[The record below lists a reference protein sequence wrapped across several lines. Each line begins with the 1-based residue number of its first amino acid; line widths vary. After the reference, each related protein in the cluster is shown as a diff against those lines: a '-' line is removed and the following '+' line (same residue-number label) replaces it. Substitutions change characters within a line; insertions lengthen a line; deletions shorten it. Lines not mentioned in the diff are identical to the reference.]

1 MVNKSSILKTALE
14 TLELEAESIS
24 GLTAFIDESFADI
37 VALIYESKGR
47 LVITGIGKSAII
59 AQKIVA
65 TLNSTGTPAL
75 FMHAAEAIHG
85 DLGLIQKNDVV
96 LCISKSGNSPEIKAL
111 APLVK
116 TMGNRLIG
124 MTGNLESVL
133 SKQSDFLLNTTV
145 SKEACPHNLAPTS
158 STAAQ
163 MAMGDTLAMCL
174 MEVRGFSDRDFARY
188 HPGGALGKRLYVTM
202 GSLIGNQAAPSVDIT
217 ATVDE
222 AIVEMTAK
230 RLGATAVV
238 ENDALKGIVTDGDL
252 RRMLGNGQS
261 STDVS
266 LMEIM
271 STNPRTIDESALAIK
286 GFELMEKHSIS
297 QLIVLNSAQKY
308 VGIVHLHDILKEG
321 IF

>member
-1 MVNKSSILKTALE
+1 MGQYVKF
-14 TLELEAESIS
+14 EAKK
-24 GLTAFIDESFADI
+24 LF
-37 VALIYESKGR
+37 K
-47 LVITGIGKSAII
+47 
-59 AQKIVA
+59 
-65 TLNSTGTPAL
+65 TLNVLEQSQLKYSGSRAL
-75 FMHAAEAIHG
+75 RKLGFEMKKNVIPKQMKANFKIG
-85 DLGLIQKNDVV
+85 D
-96 LCISKSGNSPEIKAL
+96 
-111 APLVK
+111 
-116 TMGNRLIG
+116 
-124 MTGNLESVL
+124 
-133 SKQSDFLLNTTV
+133 
-145 SKEACPHNLAPTS
+145 
-158 STAAQ
+158 
-163 MAMGDTLAMCL
+163 
-174 MEVRGFSDRDFARY
+174 
-188 HPGGALGKRLYVTM
+188 
-202 GSLIGNQAAPSVDIT
+202 QAAPSVDIT

-238 ENDALKGIVTDGDL
+238 ENNTLKGIVTDGDL

-271 STNPRTIDESALAIK
+271 STNPRTIDESALALK

>member
-1 MVNKSSILKTALE
+1 M
-14 TLELEAESIS
+14 EAESIS